1 MDEFAARKDL
11 KPALEGE
18 RIAHLTRLAARSFSR
33 SLQIR
38 LAGRGVAFGHW
49 VFLRILWKEDGLSQR
64 RLSELAN
71 LTEPTTHAALQK
83 LEQLGFLTRRNL
95 PGNRRRLHAFLT
107 DAGRALRAELEPMA
121 VEVNDVAL
129 AGIPPEDQAV
139 LRRTLAR
146 IIANLS
152 EDEAHAGA
160 KGRKVPPTRL
170 R

>member
-1 MDEFAARKDL
+1 MNEIVSPTDL
-11 KPALEGE
+11 APPYEGE

-38 LAGRGVAFGHW
+38 LAEHGIAFGHW
-49 VFLRILWKEDGLSQR
+49 VFLRILWQEDGLSQR

-83 LEQLGFLTRRNL
+83 LEQLEYIIRRNL

-107 DAGRALRAELEPMA
+107 EAGRDLRARLEPLA

-129 AGIPPEDQAV
+129 AGVVEEDQAI
-139 LRRTLAR
+139 LRRVLTQIITNLA
-146 IIANLS
+146 
-152 EDEAHAGA
+152 EDEARAGA
-160 KGRKVPPTRL
+160 EGRKVPPTRL